1 MKIPTIIIITFLVAF
16 LTSFLLD
23 LAIVQ
28 KEPARYW
35 LIVAFIVVE
44 IISGFILVLSAA
56 KSFKDDKD

>member
-23 LAIVQ
+23 VAIIYNNPV
-28 KEPARYW
+28 RYW
-35 LIVAFIVVE
+35 LIVAFIIVE

-56 KSFKDDKD
+56 KSFKE